1 MTIPLR
7 TSRRVSYER
16 EAGPGATPLKIIA
29 RVLLLATLVFGSGC
43 AKSDWIERTL
53 VTVDVTGTWR
63 SGSVG
68 GAGGANVGGTIW
80 LELEQQGATVKGS
93 MQYVGLRSPSLSAE
107 MRAIHGT
114 VTGDVFRFHQ
124 ESGPVE
130 GELTLS
136 GDEMVGQAWV
146 VDRLRPVSFRRV
158 DPSTRP
164 PAEPR

>member
-1 MTIPLR
+1 M
-7 TSRRVSYER
+7 
-16 EAGPGATPLKIIA
+16 KIIA
-29 RVLLLATLVFGSGC
+29 KVLILATLVCVAGC

-53 VTVDVTGTWR
+53 VTVDVTGTW
-63 SGSVG
+63 SGGVG
-68 GAGGANVGGTIW
+68 GTGGANVGGTIW
-80 LELEQQGATVKGS
+80 LELEQQGATVNGS
-93 MQYVGLRSPSLSAE
+93 MRYVGLRSPSLSAE

-114 VTGDVFRFHQ
+114 VTGDVFRFRQ

-136 GDEMVGQAWV
+136 GDELVGQAWV

-158 DPSTRP
+158 VPSTRP